1 MIKRKRIYEA
11 AETTDGYRVLVDR
24 IWPRGMKKETAQIDL
39 WLKAVAPSTE
49 LRKWFGHDP
58 ERFDAFKD
66 RYLQELEKAPA
77 KDALAQLNALVAE
90 QETVTLLYGAK
101 NEEQNQAVILQ
112 DLLEKEESLATKEP
126 PAY

>member
-24 IWPRGMKKETAQIDL
+24 IWPRGMKKEAAQIDL

-58 ERFDAFKD
+58 ERFDAFKG

-77 KDALAQLNALVAE
+77 KDALARLKALVAE
-90 QETVTLLYGAK
+90 QQTVTLLYGAK

-112 DLLEKEESLATKEP
+112 DLLEKEE
-126 PAY
+126 

>member
-1 MIKRKRIYEA
+1 MIKRKRIYEV

-24 IWPRGMKKETAQIDL
+24 IWPRGMKKEAAQIDL

-58 ERFDAFKD
+58 ERFDAFKG

-77 KDALAQLNALVAE
+77 KDALARLKALVAE
-90 QETVTLLYGAK
+90 QQTVTLLYGAK
-101 NEEQNQAVILQ
+101 NEEQNQSVILQ
-112 DLLEKEESLATKEP
+112 DLLEKAE
-126 PAY
+126 

>member
-11 AETTDGYRVLVDR
+11 AEATDGYRVLVDR
-24 IWPRGMKKETAQIDL
+24 IWPRGMKKETAQVDL

-66 RYLQELEKAPA
+66 RYLQELEKTPA
-77 KDALAQLNALVAE
+77 KDALAQIKTLVAE

-112 DLLEKEESLATKEP
+112 DLLEKEEWLFVNKD
-126 PAY
+126 

>member
-1 MIKRKRIYEA
+1 LIKRKRIYEV

-24 IWPRGMKKETAQIDL
+24 IWPRGMKKEAAQIDL

-58 ERFDAFKD
+58 ERFDAFKG

-77 KDALAQLNALVAE
+77 KDALARLKALVAE
-90 QETVTLLYGAK
+90 QQTVTLQHGAK
-101 NEEQNQAVILQ
+101 NEEQNQALILQ
-112 DLLEKEESLATKEP
+112 DLLEKPE
-126 PAY
+126 

>member
-66 RYLQELEKAPA
+66 RYLQELEITPA
-77 KDALAQLNALVAE
+77 KDALAQLKTLVAE

-112 DLLEKEESLATKEP
+112 DLLEKEE
-126 PAY
+126 

>member
-1 MIKRKRIYEA
+1 LIKRKRIYEA

-77 KDALAQLNALVAE
+77 KVALAQLNALVAE

-101 NEEQNQAVILQ
+101 NEEQNQTVILQ
-112 DLLEKEESLATKEP
+112 DLLEKEE
-126 PAY
+126 

>member
-1 MIKRKRIYEA
+1 MSKHQTNTACRKN
-11 AETTDGYRVLVDR
+11 TTPMNIR
-24 IWPRGMKKETAQIDL
+24 T
-39 WLKAVAPSTE
+39 STE

-66 RYLQELEKAPA
+66 RYLQELEKTPA
-77 KDALAQLNALVAE
+77 KDALAQIKTLVAE

-112 DLLEKEESLATKEP
+112 DLLEKEE
-126 PAY
+126 

>member
-66 RYLQELEKAPA
+66 RYLQELEKTPA
-77 KDALAQLNALVAE
+77 KDALAQLKTLVAE

-112 DLLEKEESLATKEP
+112 DLLENEECYLKEP

>member
-1 MIKRKRIYEA
+1 MAI
-11 AETTDGYRVLVDR
+11 GYWWIASGLEDE
-24 IWPRGMKKETAQIDL
+24 KETAQIDL

-77 KDALAQLNALVAE
+77 KVALAQLNALVAE

-101 NEEQNQAVILQ
+101 NEEQKSSRDFAGLTGEGRMIPKRAAS
-112 DLLEKEESLATKEP
+112 LLKADSL
-126 PAY
+126 

>member
-24 IWPRGMKKETAQIDL
+24 IWPRGMKKETAQVDL

-77 KDALAQLNALVAE
+77 KVALAQLNALVAE

-112 DLLEKEESLATKEP
+112 DLLEKEE
-126 PAY
+126 

>member
-58 ERFDAFKD
+58 ERFDAFKG

-77 KDALAQLNALVAE
+77 KDALARLKALVAE
-90 QETVTLLYGAK
+90 QQTVTLLYGAK

-112 DLLEKEESLATKEP
+112 DLLEKAE
-126 PAY
+126 